1 MMDNLDHFCFF
12 LIGIILFIFVGFES
26 LFFKN
31 KYGIIAIDFLT
42 MKESIFSL
50 FFVHNII
57 NQHVFIIEDNSNYK
71 QKSVVLERK
80 YIKLSLI
87 EILK

>member
-1 MMDNLDHFCFF
+1 MMDNLDHFFF
-12 LIGIILFIFVGFES
+12 LIGITLFIFVGFES